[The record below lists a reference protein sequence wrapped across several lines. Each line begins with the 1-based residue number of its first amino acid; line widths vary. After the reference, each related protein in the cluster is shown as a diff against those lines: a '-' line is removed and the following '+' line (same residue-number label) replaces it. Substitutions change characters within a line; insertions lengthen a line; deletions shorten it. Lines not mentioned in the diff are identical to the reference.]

1 MSSLPGRWRL
11 HPAGHALEGPGRLA
25 LADRVLV
32 RLAETSPVTGMLR
45 LELEDVPAP
54 ALGGREPRHAQRNA
68 KRPGYRQHAR
78 RRR

>member
-1 MSSLPGRWRL
+1 
-11 HPAGHALEGPGRLA
+11 
-25 LADRVLV
+25 V